1 MRKVLVPCVIFRPY
15 HQWICLNVQLTSIL
29 SGLVTSHSSTV
40 ISGAPF
46 RVYWESNPK
55 SCSALDRLRTAAI
68 TRSPELASCRTN
80 SRPIPLDAPTTT
92 HVLVILIDCRGR
104 IDMRVSTAGRTEK
117 GNEITNMGEL
127 IFDSTCW
134 SYPLSW
140 WEDERIFYRKW
151 KNGGVKLEGM
161 NG

>member
-1 MRKVLVPCVIFRPY
+1 
-15 HQWICLNVQLTSIL
+15 
-29 SGLVTSHSSTV
+29 
-40 ISGAPF
+40 
-46 RVYWESNPK
+46 
-55 SCSALDRLRTAAI
+55 
-68 TRSPELASCRTN
+68 
-80 SRPIPLDAPTTT
+80 
-92 HVLVILIDCRGR
+92 
-104 IDMRVSTAGRTEK
+104 MRVSTAGRTEK